1 MCVFRP
7 ITGLYLPTVDR
18 HICAYD
24 IAKAFYRANILMPKV
39 VSIEK
44 NGGYNRVYIG
54 IEYWHDT
61 EVAYNFIA
69 RLHNPSLETR
79 FIYDNAEELWW
90 AVEVNKFPHKLVS
103 AGKQKRT
110 AITFKPWVFNEHYF
124 EGDLLDQ
131 DEEEAGEP
139 APLQRHSTA
148 WSREDFEG
156 CLEVLGE
163 PLTFANEDMYFMC
176 RDQRNAWVD
185 QLLEKMESDKRYRY
199 EEPSLEDDREPFFEE
214 EDYQNYDEEEEKFRA
229 FQQEADDWY
238 EEMAE
243 EREHAKRNLSPKEF
257 KKWEASYEKNMT
269 ERQKNFELYLKTNFP
284 IY

>member
-1 MCVFRP
+1 MSVFRP
-7 ITGLYLPTVDR
+7 IAGLYLPAVER

-24 IAKAFYRANILMPKV
+24 IAKAFYRANILMPNV

-69 RLHNPSLETR
+69 RLHNSSLETR

-90 AVEVNKFPHKLVS
+90 VVEVNKFSHKLVS
-103 AGKQKRT
+103 AGNQKRKIT
-110 AITFKPWVFNEHYF
+110 TFKPWVFDDHYF
-124 EGDLLDQ
+124 EGHLLDQ
-131 DEEEAGEP
+131 DEEEACEP
-139 APLQRHSTA
+139 APLQRQSAA
-148 WSREDFEG
+148 WSTEDMEG

-176 RDQRNAWVD
+176 RNQRNAWVD

-199 EEPSLEDDREPFFEE
+199 EEPSFEDDREPFFEE
-214 EDYQNYDEEEEKFRA
+214 EDYPEDDEEEKFRA

-243 EREHAKRNLSPKEF
+243 EREHAKHKLSPKEF